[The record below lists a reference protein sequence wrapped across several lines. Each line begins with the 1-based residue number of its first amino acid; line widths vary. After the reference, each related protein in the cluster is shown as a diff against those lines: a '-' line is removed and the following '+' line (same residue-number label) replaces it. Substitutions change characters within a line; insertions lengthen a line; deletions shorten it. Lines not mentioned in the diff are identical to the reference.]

1 MAVAILAGLP
11 QRHIRSPRHQSGTQH
26 MTTYLL
32 GIDIGTS
39 SAKAL
44 LYDAT
49 SGAARATASH
59 EYPLHRPA
67 PDRAEQDPLDWWQ
80 ATVTIVRRLVQ
91 QTGIRDIAAIGL
103 TGQMHGTLLLDHAGQ
118 PLHPAII
125 WADQRSGAASTAITD
140 KLGKAAYTAI
150 SGTLPAA
157 GFMIATLV
165 WLAEHQPDLLDRAAH
180 VILPKDYV
188 RLRLTGEIA
197 TDISD
202 AAATGAFDVSR
213 RTWATDVL
221 RALDLPTDI
230 FPPAL
235 DSTAVTGRLT
245 ADAAAE
251 LDLPP
256 GIPVVA
262 GCADQPAQAVANGI
276 IAPGVASV
284 TTGSG
289 GQVFIPL
296 TLSAG
301 GVVPVDDR
309 VHVFNH
315 AVPGMWYTL
324 GAILSAG
331 LALRWLRG
339 ITGLNGQPDAYAT
352 LSAEAAAVPPGAS
365 GLLFLPYLTGE
376 RTPHMDP
383 AARGAFVGLSD
394 YHQRGHLAR
403 AVMEGVTFALRQ
415 TLDICRGLG
424 EPVERVI
431 VAGGGAESDV
441 WRQMQADIF
450 GLPLQKSLM
459 HEQTS
464 TGAALLAGVG
474 AGVYAS
480 VSEACADRVRYGD
493 VTTPDPTRQAR
504 YNELYEAYLT
514 LYPRLQANLHQ
525 LTAISLN
532 D

>member
-1 MAVAILAGLP
+1 
-11 QRHIRSPRHQSGTQH
+11 

-32 GIDIGTS
+32 AIDIGTS

-44 LYDAT
+44 LYEAVGGT
-49 SGAARATASH
+49 VLATASQ

-80 ATVTIVRRLVQ
+80 ATVTIVRQIVG
-91 QTGIRDIAAIGL
+91 QTGITDIAGIGL
-103 TGQMHGTLLLDHAGQ
+103 TGQMHGTVLLDSTHQ

-125 WADQRSGAASTAITD
+125 WADQRGAASSQAIIA
-140 KLGKAAYTAI
+140 KIGKAAYTTVT
-150 SGTLPAA
+150 GTLPAA
-157 GFMIATLV
+157 GFMISTLV

-202 AAATGAFDVSR
+202 AASTGAFDVSR
-213 RTWATDVL
+213 RAWAVDIL
-221 RALDLPTDI
+221 RALDLPVNI
-230 FPPAL
+230 FPPVA
-235 DSTAVTGRLT
+235 DSTTVTGALT
-245 ADAAAE
+245 PAAAAE
-251 LDLPP
+251 LTLPP

-276 IAPGVASV
+276 IMPGIASV

-296 TLSAG
+296 ALPHDSP
-301 GVVPVDDR
+301 VPVDDR

-315 AVPGMWYTL
+315 ATPGMGYIL

-339 ITGLNGQPDAYAT
+339 ITGLAGNPDAYAI

-415 TLDICRGLG
+415 ALEISQALS

-431 VAGGGAESDV
+431 VAGGGAESDT
-441 WRQMQADIF
+441 WRQIQADIF
-450 GLPLQKSLM
+450 NLPLQKSLM
-459 HEQTS
+459 QEQTS
-464 TGAALLAGVG
+464 TGAAMLAGVG
-474 AGVYAS
+474 VGVYAS
-480 VSEACADRVRYGD
+480 VGEACADRVRYGD
-493 VTTPDPTRQAR
+493 TTAPHPANRAR
-504 YNELYEAYLT
+504 YDELYEQYLT
-514 LYPRLQANLHQ
+514 LYPHLQANLHR
-525 LTAISLN
+525 LTAISL
-532 D
+532 DD

>member
-1 MAVAILAGLP
+1 
-11 QRHIRSPRHQSGTQH
+11 
-26 MTTYLL
+26 MTACLL

-44 LYDAT
+44 LFDADT
-49 SGAARATASH
+49 DALLASASQ

-67 PDRAEQDPLDWWQ
+67 PDRAEQNPLDWWQ
-80 ATVTIVRRLVQ
+80 STVVTVRRLIRH
-91 QTGIRDIAAIGL
+91 TGLTDVAGIGL
-103 TGQMHGTLLLDHAGQ
+103 TGQMHGMLLLDAAHT

-125 WADQRSGAASTAITD
+125 WADQRSAAAIQTITD
-140 KLGKAAYTAI
+140 TIGKAAYTSI
-150 SGTLPAA
+150 TGTLPAA

-165 WLAEHQPDLLDRAAH
+165 WLAEHQPGLLEQASH
-180 VILPKDYV
+180 IILPKDYI

-213 RTWATDVL
+213 RAWAEDTL
-221 RALDLPTDI
+221 RALGLPTHI

-235 DSTAVTGRLT
+235 NSTAVTGSLT
-245 ADAAAE
+245 PAAAAE
-251 LDLPP
+251 LGLPS
-256 GIPVVA
+256 GVPVVA

-276 IAPGVASV
+276 VTPGVVSV

-289 GQVFIPL
+289 GQVFIPM
-296 TLSAG
+296 TLPDGSA
-301 GVVPVDDR
+301 VPVDDR

-315 AVPGMWYTL
+315 AVPEMWYIL

-339 ITGLNGQPDAYAT
+339 ITGLAANPDAYAI
-352 LSAEAAAVPPGAS
+352 LSAEAAEVPPGAS
-365 GLLFLPYLTGE
+365 GLLFLPHLTGE

-394 YHQRGHLAR
+394 FHQRGHLAR

-415 TLDICRGLG
+415 TLEISRALS
-424 EPVERVI
+424 EPVAGAVERVI
-431 VAGGGAESDV
+431 ATGGGAESDV

-450 GLPLQKSLM
+450 NLPLQKSLM
-459 HEQTS
+459 REQTC
-464 TGAALLAGVG
+464 TGAALLAGLGV
-474 AGVYAS
+474 GVYTDI
-480 VSEACADRVRYGD
+480 ADAIGSRVLYD
-493 VTTPDPTRQAR
+493 TVTAPNPAHRAR
-504 YNELYEAYLT
+504 YDELYEQYLT
-514 LYPRLQANLHQ
+514 LYPRLQTNLHR
-525 LTAISLN
+525 LTAISLRK
-532 D
+532 